1 MSNRLLDHQ
10 VDGQKIQFQ
19 FQTGSLQLTILTPE
33 IIRVLADA
41 TSGDHS
47 YAIEGDKTQKTSFT
61 VTATAA
67 DVTLTTSGLTIVVG
81 ADQRLDVFNAAG
93 APLVQDYLGQ
103 RRPLARG
110 MDAQQA
116 ALASAEGHELT
127 GQGAPG
133 HGYHEVLK
141 QLAPDEQFFGLGDK
155 TGFIN
160 KRGYEFDNWNTDDT
174 APQME
179 NFTRLYKS
187 VPFLLGLKN
196 GAPYGLFFDN
206 TNRSHFDL
214 GKESE
219 DYYFYSVE
227 AGVLDYYVIGG
238 ASLAAVIQNYT
249 YLTGRT
255 PLPQKWTLG
264 YQQSRWGYQ
273 DAAEIALIAQKM
285 RDYHLPMDVI
295 HLDIDYMDGYRVFTW
310 DPHKYPN
317 MKQFLADLKAQGV
330 KIVTIIDPGVKEDP
344 GYPIFDAGVRNN
356 FFVKTPEGFDY
367 VNRVWPG
374 ESVYP
379 DFGRQQVRDWWAD
392 NHQKLTTAGVAGI
405 WNDMNEPAS
414 FNGQIPDEIIFSD
427 EDRAATH
434 GKMHNV
440 YGHNMSHATYTGL
453 LAQQARRPFVITR
466 AAYAGTQK
474 YATVWTGDNHS
485 LWAHLQM
492 MIPQLSNLGL
502 SGFAFAG
509 TDIGGFGSDTTP
521 ELLIR
526 WLEAAIFSPLLRN
539 HSAIG
544 TRFQEPWAFGEPT
557 LSIYRRYLQ
566 LRYHLIPYLYDL
578 FAAGETTGLPVMRAM
593 VLADEQDPRLREISD
608 QYMVGTALLVAPIVQ
623 KGQTKRLVY
632 LPAGQWID
640 FWTGTRY
647 QGQQDIVVTAEL
659 AQLPMFV
666 RQDSLLPWADER
678 EFVAEA
684 PEQHLTFRLFGETG
698 QYDHYQDNGLDL
710 AYRQG
715 EYNRYQIVVKADQAQ
730 VILQHHGFAPVY
742 RTIDVE
748 TTAGPQ
754 RFVYQAATESYQV
767 LN

>member
-1 MSNRLLDHQ
+1 MSNRLLDHK
-10 VDGQKIQFQ
+10 VVGQKIQFNYQ
-19 FQTGSLQLTILTPE
+19 KGSLQLTIVTPE
-33 IIRVLADA
+33 IVRVLVDA
-41 TSGDHS
+41 TQGDRS
-47 YAIEGDKTQKTSFT
+47 YAIEGNKVQKATFSVTTAPEQVTVKTS
-61 VTATAA
+61 A
-67 DVTLTTSGLTIVVG
+67 LSIIIG
-81 ADQRLDVFNAAG
+81 ADQRLDVFNAARE
-93 APLVQDYLGQ
+93 PLVQDYLGKRQ
-103 RRPLARG
+103 PLPRG

-127 GQGAPG
+127 AEGATS
-133 HGYHEVLK
+133 HGYHQVLK

-160 KRGYEFDNWNTDDT
+160 KRGYEFDNWNTDDP

-196 GAPYGLFFDN
+196 GIPYGLFFDN

-214 GKESE
+214 GKES
-219 DYYFYSVE
+219 DAYYFYSVE
-227 AGVLDYYVIGG
+227 DGVLDYYVIGG

-273 DAAEIALIAQKM
+273 DAAEIKRIAQKM
-285 RDYHLPMDVI
+285 RAYHLPLDVI

-310 DPHKYPN
+310 DPHKYPD
-317 MKQFLADLKAQGV
+317 MKQFLAELKAAGI

-344 GYPIFDAGVRNN
+344 GYSVFDAGVRNN

-379 DFGRQQVRDWWAD
+379 DFGRARVRAWWAD
-392 NHQKLTTAGVAGI
+392 NHQKLTAAGVAGI

-427 EDRAATH
+427 EDQAATH

-440 YGHNMSHATYTGL
+440 YGHNMSRATYEGL
-453 LAQQARRPFVITR
+453 LAQQQRRPFVITR
-466 AAYAGTQK
+466 AAFAGTQK
-474 YATVWTGDNHS
+474 YATVWTGDNHA

-509 TDIGGFGSDTTP
+509 TDIGGFGSDTTA

-544 TRFQEPWAFGEPT
+544 TRFQEP
-557 LSIYRRYLQ
+557 
-566 LRYHLIPYLYDL
+566 
-578 FAAGETTGLPVMRAM
+578 
-593 VLADEQDPRLREISD
+593 
-608 QYMVGTALLVAPIVQ
+608 
-623 KGQTKRLVY
+623 
-632 LPAGQWID
+632 
-640 FWTGTRY
+640 
-647 QGQQDIVVTAEL
+647 
-659 AQLPMFV
+659 
-666 RQDSLLPWADER
+666 
-678 EFVAEA
+678 
-684 PEQHLTFRLFGETG
+684 
-698 QYDHYQDNGLDL
+698 
-710 AYRQG
+710 
-715 EYNRYQIVVKADQAQ
+715 
-730 VILQHHGFAPVY
+730 
-742 RTIDVE
+742 
-748 TTAGPQ
+748 
-754 RFVYQAATESYQV
+754 
-767 LN
+767 